1 MYKLPYFTEQN
12 EEVVF
17 DFMQKNSF
25 AIITGCNQAF
35 PVATHV
41 PLDVKKEGGKIIFTG
56 HMMKNTDHH
65 KAFSQSELAFL
76 FTFSG
81 SYH

>member
-1 MYKLPYFTEQN
+1 MYKLPYFIEEN
-12 EEVVF
+12 NEVVF

-25 AIITGCNQAF
+25 AIITGMNENS

-41 PLDVKKEGGKIIFTG
+41 PLDIKKNDDKIIFTG

-65 KAFSQSELAFL
+65 KAFLQNENV
-76 FTFSG
+76 
-81 SYH
+81 